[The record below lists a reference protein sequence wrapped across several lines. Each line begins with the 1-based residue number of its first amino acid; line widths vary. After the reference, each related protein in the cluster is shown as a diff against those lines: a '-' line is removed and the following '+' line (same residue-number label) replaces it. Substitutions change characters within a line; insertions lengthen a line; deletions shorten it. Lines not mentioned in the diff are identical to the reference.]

1 MCPYCISLK
10 QKIALW
16 GCNINA
22 CKKMKK
28 THLAVWLH
36 TGISIS
42 TQTVHDNSPFMCRP
56 KLALTGPACH
66 QGPPNDPRPTTRA
79 GSLRRRR
86 MPRTE
91 SYRRSCNQRP
101 QELWKRSFT
110 QESPWRYFGSGCIL
124 FGVPGFL
131 IAACYRR
138 SDKLNPYCKM
148 RYSDAVIKHLFDNAL
163 R

>member
-101 QELWKRSFT
+101 QELWETLLHSRVAMKIFRFWMYSFRCT
-110 QESPWRYFGSGCIL
+110 RI
-124 FGVPGFL
+124 
-131 IAACYRR
+131 
-138 SDKLNPYCKM
+138 
-148 RYSDAVIKHLFDNAL
+148 FDSSL
-163 R
+163 L